1 MAKQE
6 RAIATREA
14 LITAA
19 GKVFARLHFESARV
33 ADVLEESSVTQG
45 AFYFHFPEG
54 KKQVAEV
61 LIRRQDEQF
70 IQLRDSL
77 ASSGLDGLS
86 AILALS
92 DALGQA
98 LRSDPVAQAGIRL
111 VTQASTTFPG
121 IAKLPDPAWVDAISA
136 FLYQARGE
144 GNLREG
150 VDVPQASRAIVYM
163 FTGAQMSS
171 FVNDAWSDLPS
182 ALRDI
187 EPFVLRSLAVDDFV
201 PQNRSTQA

>member
-19 GKVFARLHFESARV
+19 ARVFARLHFETARV
-33 ADVLEESSVTQG
+33 ADILEESSVTQG

-61 LIRRQDEQF
+61 LIQRQDEGF
-70 IQLRDSL
+70 IQLRDGL
-77 ASSGLDGLS
+77 VGSGLDGLS

-92 DALGQA
+92 NALGQA
-98 LRSDPVAQAGIRL
+98 LSSDPVAQAGIRL
-111 VTQASTTFPG
+111 VTQSSTTFPG
-121 IAKLPDPAWVDAISA
+121 VAKLPDPAWLDAISG
-136 FLYQARGE
+136 FLYRAEGE
-144 GNLREG
+144 GTLREG
-150 VDVPQASRAIVYM
+150 VNVPSAARAVVYM

-171 FVNDAWSDLPS
+171 FVNDAWEQLPN
-182 ALRDI
+182 ALRDV
-187 EPFVLRSLAVDDFV
+187 ESFVLRSIAVDDFTPKV
-201 PQNRSTQA
+201 PR